1 MPLITSE
8 VQAIIDE
15 LRDLKKIEAITSMQP
30 LKGTTD
36 GLVFLLEDIN
46 QARYIL
52 KFDDPESMGLVSSF
66 LTTYEDASLLPRLLY
81 ADDGNHYMLYTFQE
95 GTTHVNRGTKKAW
108 LSLLVKEQLNKYEPY
123 TGDEQWGRF
132 QWPRESW
139 LEFNEI
145 SYEQCKANIAD
156 VLPEE
161 DHRFVKELIPKLYGN
176 AQLDE
181 RYLLHGDTGI
191 HNFVFRDNRLVG
203 VIDPSPMAGPILYD
217 FCYAFCSSSDDINED
232 TLFTAH
238 ALLERGGVEHAQL
251 VEEVAFQLYCR
262 IGICLRHHPDDLPGY
277 LTAWSDWKKV
287 LAKQIR

>member
-1 MPLITSE
+1 M
-8 VQAIIDE
+8 
-15 LRDLKKIEAITSMQP
+15 KKVEAITSVQP

-46 QARYIL
+46 QVRYIL

-66 LTTYEDASLLPRLLY
+66 LTANEDSSLLPRLLY
-81 ADDGNHYMLYTFQE
+81 LADDNRYMLYSYQD
-95 GTTHVNRGTKKAW
+95 GKTHVNRGPKKAW
-108 LSLLVKEQLNKYEPY
+108 MSLLVKELLNKYEPY

-145 SYEQCKANIAD
+145 SYEQCKTDIAEF
-156 VLPEE
+156 LPEE
-161 DHRFVKELIPKLYGN
+161 DHGLVKELIPKLYGN

-203 VIDPSPMAGPILYD
+203 VIDPSPMAGPVLYD
-217 FCYAFCSSSDDINED
+217 FCYAFCSSSDDINEN
-232 TLFTAH
+232 TLFA
-238 ALLERGGVEHAQL
+238 AYDLLDRCNVERVWL

-262 IGICLRHHPDDLPGY
+262 IGICLRHHPEDLPGY

-287 LAKQIR
+287 LENYAG